1 MRGIVRHIALVIV
14 KIPWDFE
21 NGIRLL
27 CITSY
32 MNTRHPMSLKRKR
45 GCLEMVCKYAAGEYI
60 GLQFPLMC
68 LVMHELRQSC
78 DGSCFDV

>member
-1 MRGIVRHIALVIV
+1 
-14 KIPWDFE
+14 
-21 NGIRLL
+21 
-27 CITSY
+27 
-32 MNTRHPMSLKRKR
+32 MNTRHPTFLKRKG

-60 GLQFPLMC
+60 GLQQFPLRC